1 MEKGIN
7 ILTTGQTV
15 TVEGAEELIAEW
27 EEGKLTREEL
37 VEKLMS
43 LDIIYTDITKVNK
56 EGQFKETKE

>member
-7 ILTTGQTV
+7 ILPTGQTV

-27 EEGKLTREEL
+27 DEGKLTREEL
-37 VEKLMS
+37 VEKLMN
-43 LDIIYTDITKVNK
+43 LETVLTDVTKVNE

>member
-7 ILTTGQTV
+7 ILTTGHTV

-27 EEGKLTREEL
+27 DEGKLTREEL
-37 VEKLMS
+37 VEKLMN
-43 LDIIYTDITKVNK
+43 LETVLTDVTKVNE

>member
-27 EEGKLTREEL
+27 NEGKLTREEL
-37 VEKLMS
+37 TEKLMN
-43 LDIIYTDITKVNK
+43 LETVLTDVTKVNE

>member
-7 ILTTGQTV
+7 ILTTGQTI

-27 EEGKLTREEL
+27 DEGKLTREEL
-37 VEKLMS
+37 VEKLMN
-43 LDIIYTDITKVNK
+43 LDTVITDITKVNE

>member
-15 TVEGAEELIAEW
+15 TVEGAEELISDW
-27 EEGKLTREEL
+27 EEGNLTREEL
-37 VEKLMS
+37 IEKLMN
-43 LDIIYTDITKVNK
+43 LEIILTDVTKVSK

>member
-27 EEGKLTREEL
+27 DEGKLTREEL
-37 VEKLMS
+37 VEKLMN
-43 LDIIYTDITKVNK
+43 LETVLTDVTKVNE

>member
-27 EEGKLTREEL
+27 NEGKLTREEL
-37 VEKLMS
+37 VEKLMN
-43 LDIIYTDITKVNK
+43 LETVLTDVTKVNE

>member
-27 EEGKLTREEL
+27 DEGKLTREEL
-37 VEKLMS
+37 VEKLMN
-43 LDIIYTDITKVNK
+43 LEIVLVDITKVNE

>member
-27 EEGKLTREEL
+27 DEGKLTREEL
-37 VEKLMS
+37 VEKLMNVETV
-43 LDIIYTDITKVNK
+43 LTDVTKVNE

>member
-27 EEGKLTREEL
+27 DEGKLTREEL
-37 VEKLMS
+37 TEKLMN
-43 LDIIYTDITKVNK
+43 LETVLTDVTKVNE

>member
-27 EEGKLTREEL
+27 DEGKLTREEL
-37 VEKLMS
+37 VEKLMI
-43 LDIIYTDITKVNK
+43 LETVLTDVTKVNE